1 MTQNAL
7 AFLIVGIL
15 LGALPGFLIGQ
26 SLNVHEIDD
35 PDTPEA
41 ESLQVPETYPIPQSM
56 SECYVAIAQA
66 STDRGARYMENYCY
80 KKYGDE
86 F

>member
-1 MTQNAL
+1 MSKNAL

-26 SLNVHEIDD
+26 SLIAQKIDG
-35 PDTPEA
+35 PDTAEA
-41 ESLQVPETYPIPQSM
+41 ESLPISNPYPVPQSKA
-56 SECYVAIAQA
+56 ECYVAVAKA
-66 STDRGARYMENYCY
+66 TTKTGADIMIDYCD
-80 KKYGDE
+80 KKYGD